1 MSQEKGWR
9 KYLSTE
15 FVSFA
20 LIFLVATVAL
30 FTGRAEFPW
39 WLAASLGSAVV
50 CGSVRTVKNLKIL
63 GLEFEG
69 YRAEREAGEAKE
81 NESLSP

>member
-1 MSQEKGWR
+1 MAQEKGWG
-9 KYLSTE
+9 KYFSTE
-15 FVSFA
+15 FVSFS
-20 LIFLVATVAL
+20 LVFSVSTVAL
-30 FTGRAEFPW
+30 FVGKADFPW
-39 WLAASLGSAVV
+39 WLAGALGSAVV

-69 YRAEREAGEAKE
+69 FRAEREAGEASN